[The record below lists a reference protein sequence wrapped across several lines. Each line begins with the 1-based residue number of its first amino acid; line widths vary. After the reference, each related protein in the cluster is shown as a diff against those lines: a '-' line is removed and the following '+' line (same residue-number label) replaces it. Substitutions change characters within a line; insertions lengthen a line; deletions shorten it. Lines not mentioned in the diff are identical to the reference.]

1 MDQIIG
7 LTAASRRSTVG
18 RVLDFVV
25 AAVDGAPAFDAPFY
39 HLMHFASPAGWHSG
53 TSEHFVRTQ

>member
-1 MDQIIG
+1 
-7 LTAASRRSTVG
+7 
-18 RVLDFVV
+18 VLDFVV

-53 TSEHFVRTQ
+53 TSEHFVRTH